1 MPTRATGQVATVGG
15 SCHARAMTAMT
26 MRQWTDADT
35 TWFAISGVGSELAAP
50 AERVLMDY
58 QRNGGEWRRGY
69 RADTI
74 TRKPRPE
81 MLSS

>member
-1 MPTRATGQVATVGG
+1 
-15 SCHARAMTAMT
+15 MTAMT
-26 MRQWTDADT
+26 TRRWTGADT

-58 QRNGGEWRRGY
+58 QRNGDEWRRGY
-69 RADTI
+69 PADT
-74 TRKPRPE
+74 E